1 MVMETYYRK
10 RRKTSQSTS
19 VSYQNDAEQVGI
31 TATDFPALDRR
42 LTHVAPPPWSDHEP
56 EDDDD
61 NDNEDNRSDM
71 QSQIEQGY
79 LYEID
84 HRHLPP
90 RTPVHLR
97 SIRVVMVSEKTEL
110 NVGVRF
116 PSKESLRAFFNYS
129 TRETHP
135 ALDEKFVMGIA
146 LAEKVLVKL
155 VEAELYS
162 EQKSLVTFWMTDT
175 SADHHHHNNNNI
187 TVTHKKGTIITNNG
201 LTEALKRSGMM
212 RWGIRRQVKYLG
224 RHNNSNGKEIITHD
238 GAVNIHRYPSSS
250 SFINGIEGW
259 SNMELEVVRDDDDER
274 GISIEKEKIN
284 GDVDE
289 DLEEKDDD
297 DDDDDEAEEG
307 NGDDQEN
314 ENEEGGG
321 EEEDDDKE
329 NLKRKRYSFRN
340 RGVKKPKKEN
350 LDDQIKKQKNKKDS
364 KTKKNKGRAC
374 RFKEALVLRDP
385 KDRWSAQRYKLAG
398 QNLLSVMKSEGATAE
413 KPILRPQLRAE
424 ARKKIGDTGLLDHLL
439 KHMAGKLAPDGKE
452 RFRRR
457 HNPDGAMEYWLE
469 SADLVNIRRDA
480 GITDPYWVPPPGW
493 KPGDSPTQDPICARE
508 LKLLKDGITKMGSD
522 LMATKMKLEDE
533 VGKLR
538 RELEELSAS
547 KRKQEEEKQAMIIAS
562 NRSDIS
568 QKLDQLATSFDSS
581 SKCDVG
587 SSAHV
592 PVEKYKEQL
601 MVISDFVKD
610 IEARIAKSTLNLVEE
625 RSIRK
630 ESSLM
635 VPTTDTH
642 RKEPK
647 HAAEALIIT
656 AAGSSGKKTCKN
668 HNSDQLNA
676 AASEKAAKIQ
686 RMKSGFRICKPHGT
700 FLWPNMVKDNSI
712 VNSSGSTQVMVQV
725 EVPTPPSVNS
735 STALAPPQL
744 LVKPLAEKRAVKLK
758 VSKGPDNYY
767 HEEDG
772 ASSYSNY
779 NAALINLNTVPPK
792 PNAMPLVS
800 ANASTNP
807 WESGAYYEARNH
819 VMGVAGYHRT
829 ENSSSNNNNKKNTSM
844 CCCPCPSDMSNWLA
858 LSNLKSVSDDESTHG
873 C

>member
-1 MVMETYYRK
+1 MD
-10 RRKTSQSTS
+10 Q
-19 VSYQNDAEQVGI
+19 SYQKEAELVSI
-31 TATDFPALDRR
+31 TAADFPALDRR
-42 LTHVAPPPWSDHEP
+42 LNHVPPPPSADHEP
-56 EDDDD
+56 ENDDI
-61 NDNEDNRSDM
+61 EDNRSDM
-71 QSQIEQGY
+71 QIQIEPGY

-84 HRHLPP
+84 HKHLPP

-135 ALDEKFVMGIA
+135 ALDEKLVMGIV

-155 VEAELYS
+155 VEAEMYS
-162 EQKSLVTFWMTDT
+162 SEKSLVTFWMTDT
-175 SADHHHHNNNNI
+175 SADHHHDI

-224 RHNNSNGKEIITHD
+224 RHNNSNDKQIITHD
-238 GAVNIHRYPSSS
+238 GAVNIHRNPSSS

-259 SNMELEVVRDDDDER
+259 SNMELEVVRDDDDDDVR
-274 GISIEKEKIN
+274 GISMEKEKIN
-284 GDVDE
+284 GDASGHVDE

-297 DDDDDEAEEG
+297 DNDDDDEESEEG

-314 ENEEGGG
+314 ENDEEGG
-321 EEEDDDKE
+321 EEEDDKE

-340 RGVKKPKKEN
+340 LGVKKSKKEN
-350 LDDQIKKQKNKKDS
+350 LDDRITKQKNKKNS
-364 KTKKNKGRAC
+364 KTKINKGRAC

-398 QNLLSVMKSEGATAE
+398 QNLLSVMKSKGATAE

-522 LMATKMKLEDE
+522 FMATKMKLEDE

-547 KRKQEEEKQAMIIAS
+547 KRKQEEENQAMTIAS
-562 NRSDIS
+562 SHSDIS
-568 QKLDQLATSFDSS
+568 QKLDQLATSFDS

-610 IEARIAKSTLNLVEE
+610 IEAKIAKSILNLVEE
-625 RSIRK
+625 RSRK

-635 VPTTDTH
+635 VPTDTH
-642 RKEPK
+642 RKDPK
-647 HAAEALIIT
+647 HAAEALIIA

-668 HNSDQLNA
+668 QNSDQLNA

-735 STALAPPQL
+735 STALAPLPQL

-758 VSKGPDNYY
+758 VSAVSKGPDNY

-779 NAALINLNTVPPK
+779 NAALINLNSVPAK

-800 ANASTNP
+800 ANTSTNP

-819 VMGVAGYHRT
+819 VLGVAGYHPT
-829 ENSSSNNNNKKNTSM
+829 ENSSNNNNKNNTSM

-858 LSNLKSVSDDESTHG
+858 LSNLKSVSDESTHG

>member
-1 MVMETYYRK
+1 MMMETYYRK
-10 RRKTSQSTS
+10 RIRKTNQSTS
-19 VSYQNDAEQVGI
+19 VMDQSYPKQADQVSI
-31 TATDFPALDRR
+31 TAADFPALDRR
-42 LTHVAPPPWSDHEP
+42 LNRVPPPPSSHHEP
-56 EDDDD
+56 EDDDV
-61 NDNEDNRSDM
+61 EDNRSDM
-71 QSQIEQGY
+71 QSQIEPGY
-79 LYEID
+79 LYEIN
-84 HRHLPP
+84 HKHLPP

-146 LAEKVLVKL
+146 LAEKVLGKL
-155 VEAELYS
+155 VEAEMYS

-175 SADHHHHNNNNI
+175 SAHHHHSNNNI
-187 TVTHKKGTIITNNG
+187 TVTHKKGTIIKNNG

-224 RHNNSNGKEIITHD
+224 RHNNSNDKEIITHD
-238 GAVNIHRYPSSS
+238 GAVNVLQNPSSS
-250 SFINGIEGW
+250 SFTNGIEGW
-259 SNMELEVVRDDDDER
+259 SKMELEVVRDDDDER
-274 GISIEKEKIN
+274 GISMEERIN
-284 GDVDE
+284 GDAASHVDE
-289 DLEEKDDD
+289 HLEEKDDD
-297 DDDDDEAEEG
+297 DNDDDDDEEG
-307 NGDDQEN
+307 NGDDQED
-314 ENEEGGG
+314 ENEEGG
-321 EEEDDDKE
+321 EENDDKE

-340 RGVKKPKKEN
+340 LGVKKPKKEN
-350 LDDQIKKQKNKKDS
+350 LADQIKKQKNKKDS
-364 KTKKNKGRAC
+364 KTKKNKGGVC

-385 KDRWSAQRYKLAG
+385 KDRWSAQRYKLAE
-398 QNLLSVMKSEGATAE
+398 QNLLSVMKSKGATAE
-413 KPILRPQLRAE
+413 KPLLRPQLRAE

-493 KPGDSPTQDPICARE
+493 KPGDSPTQDPICAGE
-508 LKLLKDGITKMGSD
+508 LKLLKDGITKLESD
-522 LMATKMKLEDE
+522 FMATKMKLEDE

-538 RELEELSAS
+538 RELEELSSS
-547 KRKQEEEKQAMIIAS
+547 KRKQEEENQAMTIAS
-562 NRSDIS
+562 SRSDIS

-581 SKCDVG
+581 KCDVG
-587 SSAHV
+587 SSVHV

-610 IEARIAKSTLNLVEE
+610 IETRIAKSTLNIVEE
-625 RSIRK
+625 RSRK

-635 VPTTDTH
+635 VPTYTH
-642 RKEPK
+642 KKEPK
-647 HAAEALIIT
+647 HAAEALII
-656 AAGSSGKKTCKN
+656 AAASSSVKKTCKN
-668 HNSDQLNA
+668 QNSDQLNN

-712 VNSSGSTQVMVQV
+712 VNSSSSTQVMVQV

-735 STALAPPQL
+735 SNALAPPQL

-758 VSKGPDNYY
+758 VSTVSKGQDNY

-779 NAALINLNTVPPK
+779 NAALINLNSVPAK
-792 PNAMPLVS
+792 PNAMPLTQVL
-800 ANASTNP
+800 ANARSH
-807 WESGAYYEARNH
+807 EME
-819 VMGVAGYHRT
+819 VAGYHRT
-829 ENSSSNNNNKKNTSM
+829 ENSSNNKKNTSM

-858 LSNLKSVSDDESTHG
+858 LSNLKSVSDESTHG